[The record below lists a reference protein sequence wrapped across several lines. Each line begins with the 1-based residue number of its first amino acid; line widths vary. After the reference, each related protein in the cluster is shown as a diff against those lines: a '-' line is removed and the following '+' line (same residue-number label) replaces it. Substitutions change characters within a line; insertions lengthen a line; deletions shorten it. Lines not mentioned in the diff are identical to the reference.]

1 MRTYFTML
9 LLAAIVSFLVTPF
22 AQRLAFL
29 IGAVDR
35 PDPRK
40 IHRAPTARLGGLA
53 VFLGFAAPWAAL
65 YLLDNRSQLS
75 PTERVGQMCSW
86 GLMQVMGAVAREY
99 GFKGYFPQL
108 CDPVVGLRYGCLH
121 VTKFRAKYG
130 QWSDVI
136 AAYNAGSPRRE
147 PTNPWSYVNQ
157 FYVNKVL
164 TVWNGL
170 EVPIPLTETEI

>member
-1 MRTYFTML
+1 MDTPTPDLRATIKLMAKDFDL
-9 LLAAIVSFLVTPF
+9 PWELIEALATVESSLN
-22 AQRLAFL
+22 
-29 IGAVDR
+29 
-35 PDPRK
+35 
-40 IHRAPTARLGGLA
+40 
-53 VFLGFAAPWAAL
+53 PWALRYEPQYKYL
-65 YLLDNRSQLS
+65 YLLDDRSQLS

-86 GLMQVMGAVAREY
+86 GLMQVMGAVAREH
-99 GFKGYFPQL
+99 GFRGYFPQL

-147 PTNPWSYVNQ
+147 PTNQGAYVNQ

-164 TVWNGL
+164 TIWNGL
-170 EVPIPLTETEI
+170 EVPIPLKETEI

>member
-1 MRTYFTML
+1 MDT
-9 LLAAIVSFLVTPF
+9 STPDLRATIKSIARDFDLPWELIEAF
-22 AQRLAFL
+22 ATVESSLN
-29 IGAVDR
+29 
-35 PDPRK
+35 
-40 IHRAPTARLGGLA
+40 
-53 VFLGFAAPWAAL
+53 PWALRYEPQYKYL
-65 YLLDNRSQLS
+65 YLLDDRSHLS

-170 EVPIPLTETEI
+170 EVPIPLKETEI

>member
-1 MRTYFTML
+1 MDTSTPDLRATIKSIARDFDL
-9 LLAAIVSFLVTPF
+9 PWELIESLATVESSLN
-22 AQRLAFL
+22 
-29 IGAVDR
+29 
-35 PDPRK
+35 
-40 IHRAPTARLGGLA
+40 
-53 VFLGFAAPWAAL
+53 PWALRYEPQYKYL

-170 EVPIPLTETEI
+170 EVPIPLKETEI

>member
-1 MRTYFTML
+1 MDT
-9 LLAAIVSFLVTPF
+9 STPDLRATIKSIARDFDLPWELIEAF
-22 AQRLAFL
+22 ATVESSLN
-29 IGAVDR
+29 
-35 PDPRK
+35 
-40 IHRAPTARLGGLA
+40 
-53 VFLGFAAPWAAL
+53 PWALRYEPQYKYL
-65 YLLDNRSQLS
+65 YLLDNRSHLS

-86 GLMQVMGAVAREY
+86 GLMQVMGAVAREH

-108 CDPVVGLRYGCLH
+108 CDPIVGLRYGCLH

-147 PTNPWSYVNQ
+147 PTNPKSYVNQ

-170 EVPIPLTETEI
+170 EVPIPLKETEI

>member
-1 MRTYFTML
+1 MDT
-9 LLAAIVSFLVTPF
+9 STPDLRATIKSIARDFDLPWELIEAF
-22 AQRLAFL
+22 ATVESSLN
-29 IGAVDR
+29 
-35 PDPRK
+35 
-40 IHRAPTARLGGLA
+40 
-53 VFLGFAAPWAAL
+53 PWALRYEPQYKYL
-65 YLLDNRSQLS
+65 YLLDDRSHLS

-86 GLMQVMGAVAREY
+86 GLMQVMGAVAREH

-108 CDPVVGLRYGCLH
+108 CDPIVGLRYGCLH

-170 EVPIPLTETEI
+170 EVPIPLKETEI

>member
-1 MRTYFTML
+1 MDT
-9 LLAAIVSFLVTPF
+9 STPDLRATIKSIARDFDLPWELIEAF
-22 AQRLAFL
+22 ATVESSLN
-29 IGAVDR
+29 
-35 PDPRK
+35 
-40 IHRAPTARLGGLA
+40 
-53 VFLGFAAPWAAL
+53 PWALRYEPQYKYL
-65 YLLDNRSQLS
+65 YLLDDRSHLS

-86 GLMQVMGAVAREY
+86 GLMQVMGAVAREH

-108 CDPVVGLRYGCLH
+108 CDPIVGLRYGCLH

-147 PTNPWSYVNQ
+147 STNPGAYVNQ

-164 TVWNGL
+164 TVWNAL
-170 EVPIPLTETEI
+170 EVPIPLKESEI

>member
-1 MRTYFTML
+1 MDT
-9 LLAAIVSFLVTPF
+9 STPDLRATIKSIARDFDLPWELIEAF
-22 AQRLAFL
+22 ATVESSLN
-29 IGAVDR
+29 
-35 PDPRK
+35 
-40 IHRAPTARLGGLA
+40 
-53 VFLGFAAPWAAL
+53 PWALRYEPQYKYL

-170 EVPIPLTETEI
+170 EVPIPLKETEI

>member
-1 MRTYFTML
+1 MDT
-9 LLAAIVSFLVTPF
+9 STPDLRATIKSIARDFDLPWELIEAF
-22 AQRLAFL
+22 ATVESSLN
-29 IGAVDR
+29 
-35 PDPRK
+35 
-40 IHRAPTARLGGLA
+40 
-53 VFLGFAAPWAAL
+53 PWALRYEPQYKYL
-65 YLLDNRSQLS
+65 YLLDDRSHLS

-86 GLMQVMGAVAREY
+86 GLMQVMGAVAREH

-170 EVPIPLTETEI
+170 EVPIPLKETEI